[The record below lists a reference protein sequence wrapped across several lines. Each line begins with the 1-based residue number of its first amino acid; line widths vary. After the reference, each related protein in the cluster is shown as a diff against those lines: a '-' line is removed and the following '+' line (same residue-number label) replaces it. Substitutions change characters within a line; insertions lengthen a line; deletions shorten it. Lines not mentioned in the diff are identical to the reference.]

1 MEMHQVR
8 YFLAMVK
15 YLNFTH
21 AAGKLRV
28 AQPTLTRAIK
38 KLEQELGGIL
48 FHRERASTHLTEL
61 GRMMLPYL
69 EVTLSSHQEA
79 KKQALS
85 FHKRES
91 GKIVVGACP
100 TTCAGLGKGL
110 LAKTA
115 REMGGLN
122 LHVLVAPA
130 ASVQEQLM
138 TGAIDAGLLSFVD
151 GAKHMMNSG
160 RLEFRL
166 IAEDPFVVAFAPG
179 HRFETEEGI
188 TLEHLNGEPLIVAN
202 DVGYER
208 EIAAL
213 MEARGIKRLVRHT
226 SSDGCWLAELVR
238 SGLGFIVCPEAAAQ
252 SRGLSTRR
260 LIDVGMTRQLML
272 VTVAGR
278 RRSPSLALLVQHA
291 EDLGRDLAKNPFVN
305 AIEVRKAATLRPIP
319 KLQSEPTAALS
330 RVCF

>member
-1 MEMHQVR
+1 
-8 YFLAMVK
+8 
-15 YLNFTH
+15 
-21 AAGKLRV
+21 
-28 AQPTLTRAIK
+28 
-38 KLEQELGGIL
+38 
-48 FHRERASTHLTEL
+48 
-61 GRMMLPYL
+61 MLPHL
-69 EVTLSSHQEA
+69 EATLFSHQEA

-85 FHKRES
+85 FHRRDS
-91 GKIVVGACP
+91 GKIVVGAYP

-115 REMGGLN
+115 QEMGGLN

-151 GAKHMMNSG
+151 GAKQIVNSG

-179 HRFETEEGI
+179 HRFESEEDI

-252 SRGLSTRR
+252 SRGLSFRR
-260 LIDVGMTRQLML
+260 LIDVSMTRQLML

-278 RRSPSLALLVQHA
+278 RRSPSLTLLVRHA
-291 EDLGRDLAKNPFVN
+291 EDLGRNLKKNRYIH
-305 AIEVRKAATLRPIP
+305 AI
-319 KLQSEPTAALS
+319 AALKTVDLNATSADYS
-330 RVCF
+330 RSHPLYALETV